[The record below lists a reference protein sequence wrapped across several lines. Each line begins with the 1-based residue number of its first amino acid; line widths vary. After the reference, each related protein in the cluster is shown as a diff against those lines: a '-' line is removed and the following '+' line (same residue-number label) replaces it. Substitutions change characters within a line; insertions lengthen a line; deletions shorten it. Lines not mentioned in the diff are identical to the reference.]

1 MLPLR
6 PLSGTRLKVSPQG
19 VGTISKSV
27 DRVSTRES
35 RVKTTM
41 TSGQSDGR
49 IEGASCLTEMRNA
62 IIKCLPLFCFEG
74 HWCHQSKCTQRGPF
88 PFGLMPYISP
98 AKETKSARVACR
110 RGDFQV
116 RLTFE
121 AFETIV
127 DSPTPAAW
135 GKGQFRHFSVVR
147 KWEIRLTMMKREVGG
162 QR

>member
-19 VGTISKSV
+19 VGIISKSV

-35 RVKTTM
+35 RVKPTM
-41 TSGQSDGR
+41 ASGQADGR
-49 IEGASCLTEMRNA
+49 IEGTSCLTEIRNA
-62 IIKCLPLFCFEG
+62 TIKCLPLSCSGG

-98 AKETKSARVACR
+98 AKETNSAWVACR
-110 RGDFQV
+110 RGDFQE

-135 GKGQFRHFSVVR
+135 GEVSLTIFSR
-147 KWEIRLTMMKREVGG
+147 GSGR
-162 QR
+162 